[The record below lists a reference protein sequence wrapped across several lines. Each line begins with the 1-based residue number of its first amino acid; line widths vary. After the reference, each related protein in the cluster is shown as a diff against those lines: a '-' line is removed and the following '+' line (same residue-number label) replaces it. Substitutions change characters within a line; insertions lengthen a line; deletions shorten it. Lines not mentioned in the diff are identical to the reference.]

1 MGSWCFSRVLNAE
14 NMARMMRDVSQDL
27 RSVELSVWSSGD
39 LAHAEQHHVLMV
51 GTTGGGR
58 GFQYITNRTEQ
69 TKRTNK
75 QNRTHTTSRKIRV
88 KNNYK

>member
-1 MGSWCFSRVLNAE
+1 MLNAE

-51 GTTGGGR
+51 GTTGGGGASNISPTEQNR
-58 GFQYITNRTEQ
+58 QREQTNRTE
-69 TKRTNK
+69 
-75 QNRTHTTSRKIRV
+75 HTQRAGKSE
-88 KNNYK
+88 